1 MTDRLELGG
10 QPEHKPSVILPPDQK
25 VRIEIKEDLESNLL
39 VEAGAGSGKT
49 RSLVERMVAL
59 VRARHCKVEEI
70 AAVTFTRKAAAEL
83 RQRFQVALECQA
95 RRARGEAERLPD
107 SAESP
112 HAEEADALDKAV
124 ENLDAAFLG
133 TIHSF
138 CAKMLRERPLEAGL
152 DPGFR
157 EMKETEARE
166 MQKTFW
172 ADFLER
178 LAAAGDR
185 RLKELDDVG
194 LAPNQLWNLFKTQVE
209 NPDVNFGS
217 APVDPPDPSEIEAV
231 RIEFDKLLDRA
242 AGLMPAREPP
252 RGWDSFARRVRTLL
266 YWKRAQG
273 WDNRIVFFDA
283 LARVYQKKCRPTQNR
298 WLDGPA
304 IKALAAEFE
313 EFAGKGGEACR
324 LMESWWAHRYPFAV
338 QFAASAAAEFAQER
352 KEAGALTYQDDLVL
366 AAELL
371 RKNPNVRRDLG
382 KRYKRLLVDEFQDTD
397 PLQAEILFLLA
408 SDPQPAAEAASC
420 TEWLRVEP
428 RPGALFVVGD
438 PKQSIYRFRRAD
450 IALYELVKERFGAFG
465 RVVGLEAN
473 FRSLKCIEDVVAGV
487 FDDKE
492 MFPASAAESQ
502 AAFAP
507 LRAQRD
513 PAKHG
518 RGQATCYAVQGPN
531 QGKVAS
537 DEAQL
542 IASHVVRRIES
553 GEREAGDFM
562 ILTRTR
568 QHLSVYARALEQR
581 NVPVEVSGT
590 GAAAD
595 FADKLSAFVL
605 LFKCLADPEH
615 EVHVLGVLVGPF
627 FGIGLADLAGY
638 KNQHKKHESY
648 GRPFIIN
655 RPPPDWTSGPVAETL
670 TTLHEWWQLAR
681 KEPADATAERL
692 ADATAVFPFA
702 AAGDLG
708 QLRAGSLV
716 YLLDAVRARV
726 LEGDAS
732 LTGAVHAMETALDWE
747 DAEISLVPGQGKA
760 VRIMNLHQ
768 AKGLEAKVVFLATP
782 FGERDR
788 APSMHVSRGHDGV
801 PRGSMPVVQGGK
813 HRQEVIARPL
823 TWEADE
829 KVETVFAKAEKT
841 RLLYVAATRAQDE
854 LWVGRSRG
862 LSKNDASPWGPVQAW
877 LGKPGAADAGA
888 AKWVDEMPRDDP
900 PVRAAFD
907 GEADLASRGDAANT
921 AIKDAGEA
929 SYVVEAVT
937 QRAKAEQ
944 AETAAASVGVEL
956 ASVRES
962 AFAVTDLRPL
972 KGGYDWGRVVHQ
984 VLMAAGN
991 GESGDRLRQ
1000 RARHLL
1006 VEHGRPQDQRGE
1018 PVELDTLMEVTEG
1031 VRGSEIWRRAM
1042 ASPERYTEMP
1052 IAACR
1057 PPSDSLPARA
1067 SAPGDG
1073 SPAFA
1078 EVLEGVVDLVF
1089 REGDAWVVA
1098 DYKTDT
1104 GEDPD
1109 FRERLPGYRAQ
1120 VDLYAQCWEQITGE
1134 PVRERWLVFLAR
1146 GRTETWQVRDR

>member
-1 MTDRLELGG
+1 MTDRLGLDG
-10 QPEHKPSVILPPDQK
+10 QPEHKPVAGEPPDHK
-25 VRIEIKEDLESNLL
+25 VRTQIREDLESNLL

-95 RRARGEAERLPD
+95 RRARNKAEQMPG
-107 SAESP
+107 SAGSP
-112 HAEEADALDKAV
+112 HAVEAEALEKAV

-172 ADFLER
+172 TDFLER

-194 LAPNQLWNLFKTQVE
+194 LAPNQLQNLFETQVE

-231 RIEFDKLLDRA
+231 RIEFDRLLNRV
-242 AGLMPAREPP
+242 AGLMPVREPT
-252 RGWDSFARRVRTLL
+252 RGWDSFAARVRTLL

-313 EFAGKGGEACR
+313 EFAGKGSEACR
-324 LMESWWAHRYPFAV
+324 LLESWWAHRYPFAV
-338 QFAASAAAEFAQER
+338 QFAAAAAAEFAQER

-371 RKNPNVRRDLG
+371 RENPNVRRDLG

-408 SDPQPAAEAASC
+408 SDPQLAAEAASC

-450 IALYELVKERFGAFG
+450 IALYELVKERFEAFG

-487 FDDKE
+487 FDDEE
-492 MFPASAAESQ
+492 MFPASAVESQ

-513 PAKHG
+513 PAEHG
-518 RGQATCYAVQGPN
+518 RGRATCYGVDGPN
-531 QGKVAS
+531 QGKAVFN
-537 DEAQL
+537 EAQL
-542 IASHVVRRIES
+542 IASHVVRQIES
-553 GEREAGDFM
+553 GERQAGDFM

-568 QHLSVYARALEQR
+568 QYLSVYARALEQR
-581 NVPVEVSGT
+581 SVPVEVSGT

-615 EVHVLGVLVGPF
+615 PVHVLGVLVGPF
-627 FGIGLADLAGY
+627 FGIGLADLADY
-638 KNQHKKHESY
+638 KNQHRKRESY
-648 GRPFIIN
+648 GSCFIIN
-655 RPPPDWTSGPVAETL
+655 RPSPDWTSGPVAEAL
-670 TTLHEWWQLAR
+670 TTLHDWWQLAR

-747 DAEISLVPGQGKA
+747 DAEISLVPGQGNA
-760 VRIMNLHQ
+760 VRVMNLHQ

-782 FGERDR
+782 FGEYYR
-788 APSMHVSRGHDGV
+788 APSMYVSRGHDGV
-801 PRGSMPVVQGGK
+801 PRGSMPVVQCAGF
-813 HRQEVIARPL
+813 RQEVIARPL
-823 TWEADE
+823 SWEADE
-829 KVETVFAKAEKT
+829 KAETAFAKGEKT
-841 RLLYVAATRAQDE
+841 RLLYVAATRARDE
-854 LWVGRSRG
+854 LWVGRCHG
-862 LSKNDASPWGPVQAW
+862 LSRNAVSPWEPVQAW
-877 LGKPGAADAGA
+877 IKKAVAQDAGA
-888 AKWVDEMPRDDP
+888 AAAWVDEMPRDDP
-900 PVRAAFD
+900 PVRAAFG
-907 GEADLASRGDAANT
+907 GEADLASRGDAAKT

-929 SYVVEAVT
+929 SYVVETVT
-937 QRAKAEQ
+937 QRAKTEDGSPP
-944 AETAAASVGVEL
+944 ETT
-956 ASVRES
+956 ES

-972 KGGYDWGRVVHQ
+972 KGGYDWGHVVHQ

-1006 VEHGRPQDQRGE
+1006 VEHGRVDERGE

-1067 SAPGDG
+1067 SASGDG
-1073 SPAFA
+1073 SPAVA

-1109 FRERLPGYRAQ
+1109 FRKRLPGYRAQ
-1120 VDLYAQCWEQITGE
+1120 VDLYAECWERITGE
-1134 PVRERWLVFLAR
+1134 PVRERWLVFIAR
-1146 GRTETWQVRDR
+1146 GRAETWQATDET